1 MADVEGDQKEGGTVS
16 QQDSF
21 DFEQDDLVA
30 GEDVDSEDSDGWGS
44 EFEGDDEFDEYEVDA
59 DASGRMNSVDMMHK
73 AFWEKLN
80 IIDESQVE
88 GDSTGRC
95 AYVRACQRANLRPS
109 VTALLALGEEHLQ
122 LQVVC
127 SSSRSFCVAGG
138 ARS

>member
-1 MADVEGDQKEGGTVS
+1 
-16 QQDSF
+16 
-21 DFEQDDLVA
+21 
-30 GEDVDSEDSDGWGS
+30 
-44 EFEGDDEFDEYEVDA
+44 
-59 DASGRMNSVDMMHK
+59 MMHK